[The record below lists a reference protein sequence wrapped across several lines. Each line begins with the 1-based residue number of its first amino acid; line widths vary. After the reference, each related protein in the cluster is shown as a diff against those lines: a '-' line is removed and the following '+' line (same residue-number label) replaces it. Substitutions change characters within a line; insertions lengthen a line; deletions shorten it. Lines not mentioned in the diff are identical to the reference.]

1 MVSRNNP
8 RYSILATIFALTLFG
23 SGYLVGL
30 TTSRAAA
37 FSDASADAP
46 PGVAST
52 FGVFWQAWNLAEQH
66 YVNRQALDPTKMT
79 YGAVAGML
87 SALGDDGHTRFLSP
101 AEVKSQQESLSG
113 RIVGIGVQV
122 SLNNGRTVVV
132 RPFAGS
138 PAQQAGLRS
147 GDEIVAVDGQS
158 VDGLSIAQVSTLI
171 RGAAGTPVT
180 LSTVHA
186 GETTPVEVSVVR
198 ATVTVPSVSWA
209 IVPGTQTAHV
219 LVSKFSEQTTD
230 ELVRALTAARSAGA
244 TSLILD
250 LRDDPGG
257 IRDEAIGVA
266 SQFIASGNVLLERDA
281 QGELQPYP
289 VRPDGVAVDVPLA
302 VLINVGS
309 ASSSEIVAG
318 AIQDH
323 QRGRLVGATTFGT
336 GTVLSVYPLA
346 DGSAIYLGTAEW
358 LTPNGRQIWHHGI
371 VPDDAV
377 ALPASGRVL
386 TPDDVRTLSASDFAA
401 SHDAQ
406 LLRAVQLVD
415 PSYTTSAPTTTP

>member
-1 MVSRNNP
+1 VVLRNNP
-8 RYSILATIFALTLFG
+8 RYSFLATILALGLFG

-101 AEVKSQQESLSG
+101 ADVQSQKDALSG
-113 RIVGIGVQV
+113 HFVGIGIQV
-122 SLNNGRTVVV
+122 ALRNGHPVVV
-132 RPFAGS
+132 APIAGS

-147 GDEIVAVDGQS
+147 GDEIVAVDGQD
-158 VDGLSIAQVSTLI
+158 VDGLAISQVSTLI
-171 RGAAGTPVT
+171 RGAAGTRVT
-180 LSTVHA
+180 LSTVHS
-186 GETTPVEVSVVR
+186 GETTPVDVSIVR
-198 ATVTVPSVSWA
+198 GTVTVPSVSWA
-209 IVPGTQTAHV
+209 ILPGTQTAQV
-219 LVSKFSEQTTD
+219 RVSTFAERTTD
-230 ELVRALTAARSAGA
+230 DLVQALTAARLAGA

-266 SQFIASGNVLLERDA
+266 SQFVDSGDVLLERNA
-281 QGELQPYP
+281 EGGLHPYP
-289 VRPDGVAVDVPLA
+289 VRPGGVAVDRPLA
-302 VLINVGS
+302 VLINEGS

-323 QRGRLVGATTFGT
+323 QRGPLVGATTFGT
-336 GTVLSVYPLA
+336 GTVLSMYPLA

-377 ALPASGRVL
+377 TLPASGRVL
-386 TPDDVRTLSASDFAA
+386 APDDVRALSASDFAA
-401 SHDAQ
+401 SQDAQ

-415 PSYTTSAPTTTP
+415 PSYATSAPATTP